1 VLALGARLT
10 HAGAMFAVTGADAAA
25 IRTAFH
31 EEGELSAA
39 IELRRESPTNA
50 KARACAR
57 TIARWTPL
65 PTRLCTVT
73 RLRPSRTAS
82 QASAR
87 SLAAPVLLLIT
98 YFDENAGRGRAA

>member
-10 HAGAMFAVTGADAAA
+10 HAGAMFAVTEADAAA

-39 IELRRESPTNA
+39 IELRRRFPGVTDNA

-57 TIARWTPL
+57 TIAGWTPL
-65 PTRLCTVT
+65 PTRPCTVT
-73 RLRPSRTAS
+73 RLRPRK
-82 QASAR
+82 
-87 SLAAPVLLLIT
+87 
-98 YFDENAGRGRAA
+98 DG